1 MRQLSVYKALACL
14 PATCDWGTAAPGPRG
29 WRPCLEAALLARDPD
44 QHPEILGRGP
54 AQRDRQ
60 PTTLRDNTSGE
71 VLHGA
76 GVIDAARR
84 LIVAGHSV
92 DLGAWQINSR
102 NLSLLDLGVAD
113 AFEPCKAAAPTGTA
127 DLGLM
132 PPAYPR
138 GTRVRGCYGGSKKDN
153 IPQKCSTSG
162 CGGRAAFERRRS
174 RHATLTTDLRPGFA
188 RGAPP
193 RRAQPARG
201 CAASRCQPI
210 LCLPRRTRFARPA
223 AELDGRIRRGPRL
236 RTYRRIPA
244 GSASFKPI
252 DNPS

>member
-1 MRQLSVYKALACL
+1 MLVGIARQES
-14 PATCDWGTAAPGPRG
+14 G
-29 WRPCLEAALLARDPD
+29 LE
-44 QHPEILGRGP
+44 
-54 AQRDRQ
+54 
-60 PTTLRDNTSGE
+60 TMTLRDNTSGE

-102 NLSLLDLGVAD
+102 NRALLDLGVAD
-113 AFEPCKAAAPTGTA
+113 SFEPCKAVAPTGTG

-138 GTRVRGCYGGSKKDN
+138 GTRGCCGGSKKDN

-162 CGGRAAFERRRS
+162 CGGRAASERRRS

-244 GSASFKPI
+244 GSASIKPI
-252 DNPS
+252 TPLDMRVLRSLMTDSHQSRRICVGKFSAHEVSLP

>member
-1 MRQLSVYKALACL
+1 MRQLSVCKALACL
-14 PATCDWGTAAPGPRG
+14 PATCDWQTAAHGTTRLTGAKHPRRLAIALHCAPAADLG
-29 WRPCLEAALLARDPD
+29 MLVGVARQESGLE
-44 QHPEILGRGP
+44 
-54 AQRDRQ
+54 
-60 PTTLRDNTSGE
+60 TMTLRDNTSSE

-76 GVIDAARR
+76 GGIDAARR
-84 LIVAGHSV
+84 LIGAGHSV
-92 DLGAWQINSR
+92 DLGGWQINSR
-102 NLSLLDLGVAD
+102 NVALLDLGLTD
-113 AFEPCKAAAPTGTA
+113 AFEPCKAMAPTGTG

-162 CGGRAAFERRRS
+162 CGGRAASERRRS

-188 RGAPP
+188 RGAPA

-210 LCLPRRTRFARPA
+210 LCLSRRTRFRAR
-223 AELDGRIRRGPRL
+223 R
-236 RTYRRIPA
+236 
-244 GSASFKPI
+244 
-252 DNPS
+252 